1 VGFLDRF
8 RRSADHQPPPLTTPP
23 HPRDISQRV
32 ANRHASFAPPTPAAP
47 TPPAPVASWLPPGT
61 GITLAGHSIVGGL
74 LYVGSGLASASGAM
88 VEPALIDPRLPV
100 DGRRPDWSGQGLDYW
115 PSYATIPPQSRAAYL
130 AWLADGRRYPQVPIG
145 YVFLYLYGL
154 ERRALHDL
162 ALDRSTAVY
171 ELPIIHA
178 EVRRLLGI
186 YGGHGTFQRYA
197 GQFEQA
203 LEILTLAGAQ
213 FSAGA
218 PPAPARETP
227 PPLRLRAGLG
237 SFALQGR
244 PIPAQWALT
253 WIRSHPDYYP
263 RTAATRCAT
272 EFDALFQL
280 RYTARHG
287 QGLVVRPGRTE
298 IALDYRPASAGF
310 RGVAELTL
318 AGIPEVLT
326 LAAPTR
332 KLVALADECTSELEA
347 YSRFIGRAPDGH
359 TSVQAQALLPIE
371 LLDLTAGGA
380 GHAVAW
386 ARTRLGA
393 AETALVAAEEFT
405 ALISAPDTKPVKK
418 DVIALAR
425 LLGSAGIGVEP
436 DPRLGGPTPAAGPM
450 VLFAAPGGP
459 TAAASD
465 AYQAATVLLHLAA
478 AVSAADG
485 ETSQAEQRHLSDHL
499 ERALHLTSDERRRLH
514 AHLRWLIAKPVKLSG
529 LTRRIAGI
537 DEAQRSYVAEF
548 LTAVAAA
555 DGHISPEEVKTLT
568 KIYRLLGLDPGLAQ
582 SALAASA
589 VPAPAADPVVVR
601 PGQPER
607 GYAIPPPP
615 TPSVPPAASSS
626 VRLDQ
631 EVIAAKLAESA
642 RVGALLGSIFTDE
655 DPTPPPPPPPPAAD
669 PVAGLD
675 GRHSG
680 LVRALTTTEQ
690 LSRAQ
695 FEQLAARWNL
705 LPDGALDRINE
716 AAYELA
722 GEPLL
727 DGDDPIRVDRHLLGE
742 MLT

>member
-1 VGFLDRF
+1 M
-8 RRSADHQPPPLTTPP
+8 
-23 HPRDISQRV
+23 
-32 ANRHASFAPPTPAAP
+32 
-47 TPPAPVASWLPPGT
+47 
-61 GITLAGHSIVGGL
+61 GITLAGHNIVGGL
-74 LYVGSGLASASGAM
+74 LYIGSGLASVSGAM

-100 DGRRPDWSGQGLDYW
+100 DARRPDWSGQGLAYW

-162 ALDRSTAVY
+162 TLDRSTAVH

-186 YGGHGTFQRYA
+186 YGGHGAFQRYA
-197 GQFEQA
+197 GQFKHA

-213 FSAGA
+213 FSAAA

-237 SFALQGR
+237 SFAIQGR

-310 RGVAELTL
+310 HGVAELTL

-332 KLVALADECTSELEA
+332 KLVALADECTSDLEA
-347 YSRFIGRAPDGH
+347 YSRFIGRVPDGH
-359 TSVQAQALLPIE
+359 ASVQAQALLPIE

-380 GHAVAW
+380 GQAVTW
-386 ARTRLGA
+386 ARNRLGG

-405 ALISAPDTKPVKK
+405 ALISGPDTKPTKK

-425 LLGSAGIGVEP
+425 LLGSAGIGIEP
-436 DPRLGGPTPAAGPM
+436 DPRLGGPPPSTGPM
-450 VLFAAPGGP
+450 VLFAAPAGP

-485 ETSQAEQRHLSDHL
+485 ETSEAEQHHLSDHL

-514 AHLRWLIAKPVKLSG
+514 AHLRWLIATPVKLSG
-529 LTRRIAGI
+529 LTRRIAAI

-555 DGHISPEEVKTLT
+555 DGHISPAEIKTLT
-568 KIYRLLGLDPGLAQ
+568 KIYRLLGLDPALAQ
-582 SALAASA
+582 RVLPPPDA
-589 VPAPAADPVVVR
+589 PAPASAPVVVR
-601 PGQPER
+601 PGHPER
-607 GYAIPPPP
+607 GYTIPPP
-615 TPSVPPAASSS
+615 TPSAPPAPSSS

-642 RVGALLGSIFTDE
+642 RVGALLGSIFTSE

-675 GRHSG
+675 NSHSG
-680 LVRALTTTEQ
+680 LVRALTAAEQ
-690 LSRAQ
+690 ISRAQ

-716 AAYELA
+716 AAYEMA

>member
-1 VGFLDRF
+1 MGFLDRF
-8 RRSADHQPPPLTTPP
+8 RRGVNHQSPLPRPVPP
-23 HPRDISQRV
+23 HRSDGSQRRTDHRV
-32 ANRHASFAPPTPAAP
+32 SFAPPIPAAR
-47 TPPAPVASWLPPGT
+47 PPSAPVASWLPPGT
-61 GITLAGHSIVGGL
+61 GITLAGHNIVGGL
-74 LYVGSGLASASGAM
+74 LYVGSELTSASGAM
-88 VEPALIDPRLPV
+88 LEPALIDPRLPV

-115 PSYATIPPQSRAAYL
+115 PSYVAIPPQSRAAYL
-130 AWLADGRRYPQVPIG
+130 AWLADGRRYPQLPIG

-162 ALDRSTAVY
+162 ALDRSTAAY

-178 EVRRLLGI
+178 EVRRLIGI
-186 YGGHGTFQRYA
+186 YGEHRAFQRYA

-203 LEILTLAGAQ
+203 LEILTLTGAQ

-237 SFALQGR
+237 AFALQGR

-280 RYTARHG
+280 RYAARHG
-287 QGLVVRPGRTE
+287 QGLVVRSGRTE

-310 RGVAELTL
+310 RGIAQLTL

-347 YSRFIGRAPDGH
+347 YSRFIGRIPDGH
-359 TSVQAQALLPIE
+359 ASVQAQALLPAE
-371 LLDLTAGGA
+371 LVDLAVGGA
-380 GHAVAW
+380 GQAVAW
-386 ARTRLGA
+386 ARNRLGA
-393 AETALVAAEEFT
+393 AETAFVAAEEFT
-405 ALISAPDTKPVKK
+405 ALISTPDTKPAKR

-425 LLGSAGIGVEP
+425 LLGAAGIGIEP
-436 DPRLGGPTPAAGPM
+436 DPRLGGPTPSAGPM

-485 ETSQAEQRHLSDHL
+485 EISEAEQRHLSEHL

-514 AHLRWLIAKPVKLSG
+514 AHLRWLIAVPVKLSG

-555 DGHISPEEVKTLT
+555 DGQISPEEVKTLT
-568 KIYRLLGLDPGLAQ
+568 KIYRLLGLDPGLVQ
-582 SALAASA
+582 RVLPSPAA
-589 VPAPAADPVVVR
+589 PAPASAPIVVR
-601 PGQPER
+601 PGNPER
-607 GYAIPPPP
+607 GYAIP
-615 TPSVPPAASSS
+615 AAGPVSSAGGI
-626 VRLDQ
+626 VLGVARPGGDRG
-631 EVIAAKLAESA
+631 ETR
-642 RVGALLGSIFTDE
+642 RVGEGRRT
-655 DPTPPPPPPPPAAD
+655 
-669 PVAGLD
+669 AG
-675 GRHSG
+675 
-680 LVRALTTTEQ
+680 
-690 LSRAQ
+690 
-695 FEQLAARWNL
+695 
-705 LPDGALDRINE
+705 
-716 AAYELA
+716 
-722 GEPLL
+722 
-727 DGDDPIRVDRHLLGE
+727 VDLH
-742 MLT
+742 